1 MKYMLFRSSVFL
13 SLIAFFPSCVW
24 GLDSTANFLMD
35 DNGRLLVLQIEGKGR
50 RFTLSRGFPFID
62 KTRVL
67 KVIDLHSGSEV
78 KTYLPTV
85 PGLMDNAYSLDGR
98 HIVCNINASA
108 ESSAKGFTHE
118 LTVWDI
124 KSGREEIFR
133 GKGSSAGGWGPE
145 TSGVSADRKWILAKD
160 HYKATLYSLQ
170 DDKQKSLKDGAEIF
184 SARFSPTG
192 SLYAYFRRNELVIGE
207 PSTGEFQRI
216 PLDPNGNRYSGIS
229 LSWSPSGQYI
239 SGILLSKTATGAT
252 GSGAIGLWDSK
263 GNLVKI
269 INPEVS
275 VYPEW
280 APVWSLDEN
289 TISLVYLARYKENF
303 EVHEIQVKSFSLS
316 GTLLNQ

>member
-1 MKYMLFRSSVFL
+1 MLFRSSVFL

-24 GLDSTANFLMD
+24 GLDRTANFLMD
-35 DNGRLLVLQIEGKGR
+35 DNGRLLVLQIVGKGR

-62 KTRVL
+62 KTRIL
-67 KVIDLHSGSEV
+67 KVIDLHSGNEV
-78 KTYLPTV
+78 KSYLPTV
-85 PGLMDNAYSLDGR
+85 PGLMDNAYSFDGR

-108 ESSAKGFTHE
+108 ESSAKGFAYE

-145 TSGVSADRKWILAKD
+145 TSGVSADRKWILARD
-160 HYKATLYSLQ
+160 NATLYSLQ
-170 DDKQKSLKDGAEIF
+170 DDARKSIEDGDEIF

-207 PSTGEFQRI
+207 PITGEYRRI
-216 PLDPNGNRYSGIS
+216 PLNLNGNHYSGIS
-229 LSWSPSGQYI
+229 LSWSPSGHYI
-239 SGILLSKTATGAT
+239 SGILLSKTGKGAT
-252 GSGAIGLWDSK
+252 GSDAIGLWDSK
-263 GNLVKI
+263 GNLVKL

-280 APVWSLDEN
+280 APVWSLNED

-316 GTLLNQ
+316 GILQNQ